1 MNEIKLARKRIPVES
16 ACGNVEMYER
26 HGVEWLIESGR
37 VARIVRRKADS
48 KIIRVFLLA
57 LPNEIAH
64 RSPQST
70 VQEIAPTLWCERVN
84 LYLFQEYCAA

>member
-1 MNEIKLARKRIPVES
+1 MLDIKLARKRIPVES
-16 ACGNVEMYER
+16 ACGLVEMFER
-26 HGVEWLIESGR
+26 HSILWLIESGR
-37 VARIVRRKADS
+37 VARIVQRKSDS
-48 KIIRVFLLA
+48 KVIRLFLLA

-84 LYLFQEYCAA
+84 LYLFQEYAA